1 MKKEEMNH
9 PDSFYNPAIDR
20 LYRLKE
26 VIEGAAEYAAFIF
39 ISNNSYL
46 LCVTYPGFRRDF
58 FHLGPSF
65 YKNSLKSR
73 REFQKSS
80 CLYCRIR
87 YIVLV

>member
-1 MKKEEMNH
+1 MTIK
-9 PDSFYNPAIDR
+9 SVA
-20 LYRLKE
+20 YRLRKF
-26 VIEGAAEYAAFIF
+26 VEGAAYSAAFIF

-46 LCVTYPGFRRDF
+46 LYVTYPGFRRDF
-58 FHLGPSF
+58 FHLGPFF

-80 CLYCRIR
+80 CLYSRIR